1 MQKYITAIKAA
12 SIASPIIAYVRSSD
26 VLLVVVVEEQSL
38 LFELSASVAKVVLK
52 LTIK

>member
-12 SIASPIIAYVRSSD
+12 SIASPISAYVRSLD
-26 VLLVVVVEEQSL
+26 VLLAVVVEEQSL
-38 LFELSASVAKVVLK
+38 LFELSAPVSNVVFK